1 MTYAIIGL
9 GKIGSAIAQAFARK
23 EIEVTVAGRRPPEAV
38 APLAA
43 KIGPSLVPRSIQEA
57 VKADIV
63 ILAVPFATH
72 REVARAAANWKG
84 KIVIDAMNAFNVPP
98 EDLDGLPSTAAV
110 AKALPGAMLVKAF
123 NHLAAA
129 SLAQGPTTLQGG
141 RRVVFVSSDDDAAS
155 LLGGG
160 PRRSAGLCPGR
171 AGEARRGGPARPG
184 AGQHVGPAHFPRP
197 GEVRLMA
204 AFRDRLPIGRS
215 ATPDEVA
222 GAIAFLASEDARLHQ
237 WSESSDRRWSPSVQ
251 RATELPLDLRT
262 RLKSRQDHW
271 LDLSKAC

>member
-23 EIEVTVAGRRPPEAV
+23 GIEVTVAGRRAPEAL

-43 KIGPSLVPRSIQEA
+43 QIGPSLVPRSIQEA
-57 VKADIV
+57 VKADVV

-98 EDLDGLPSTAAV
+98 EDLGGLPSTAAV

-129 SLAQGPTTLQGG
+129 SLARGPTTLQGG

-155 LLGGG
+155 A
-160 PRRSAGLCPGR
+160 SVAGL
-171 AGEARRGGPARPG
+171 
-184 AGQHVGPAHFPRP
+184 V
-197 GEVRLMA
+197 
-204 AFRDRLPIGRS
+204 DRLGFAPVELGKLGEGGLLVQARGSTWGRLIFQ
-215 ATPDEVA
+215 D
-222 GAIAFLASEDARLHQ
+222 LAKFD
-237 WSESSDRRWSPSVQ
+237 
-251 RATELPLDLRT
+251 
-262 RLKSRQDHW
+262 
-271 LDLSKAC
+271 